1 MKTSMPGTQNFLAQ
15 RGLPTGDAFDL
26 PSSAKRFPDGAQYRL
41 EIPSCEGPRALAAI
55 LEEGERLE
63 VPFQRVSQGSGIMLL
78 TDEEIR
84 EMARLGRDARIEVS
98 LFVGPRA
105 AWDTGAQILS
115 SGGKNLGARLRGM
128 DQVVY
133 ALEDIRR
140 GCALGIRSVLVA
152 DEGLLWLANE
162 MKKTG
167 DLPAN
172 LVLKISVQMGAA
184 NPLSIRILAQMGAGT
199 YNTPTDLSLPQMA
212 TIRQVVDLPLDVY
225 VEAPDDFGGF
235 IRHYEV
241 PEMIRVAAPMYV
253 KLGLRNTPN
262 IYPSGG
268 HLEATAIAMSR
279 ERIHRAAVVL
289 DLIRRYAPE
298 ATTSPRGAAGLGIP
312 EVAKKSQS
320 HRQGRKT

>member
-1 MKTSMPGTQNFLAQ
+1 MNPLMPGTQNVLA
-15 RGLPTGDAFDL
+15 RLGLPTGDAFDL
-26 PSSAKRFPDGAQYRL
+26 PSSAKRFPDGAQYRI

-55 LEEGERLE
+55 LEEGERLK

-78 TDEEIR
+78 TDDEIR
-84 EMARLGRDARIEVS
+84 EMARLGHEAGVEVS

-105 AWDTGAQILS
+105 AWDTGAQIVS

-133 ALEDIRR
+133 AAEDIRR

-162 MKKTG
+162 MKRTG

-184 NPLSIRILAQMGAGT
+184 NPIAIRSLEQMGAGT
-199 YNTPTDLSLPQMA
+199 YNIPTDLSLPQMA
-212 TIRQVVDLPLDVY
+212 AIRQVVDLPLDVY

-235 IRHYEV
+235 VRHYEV

-253 KLGLRNTPN
+253 KLGLRNSPN
-262 IYPSGG
+262 IYPSGL
-268 HLEATAIAMSR
+268 HVENTAIAMSR
-279 ERIHRAAVVL
+279 ERVHRAAVAL
-289 DLIRRYAPE
+289 DIIRRYIPDAV
-298 ATTSPRGAAGLGIP
+298 TSPRGAKDLGIP
-312 EVAKKSQS
+312 VLV
-320 HRQGRKT
+320 R